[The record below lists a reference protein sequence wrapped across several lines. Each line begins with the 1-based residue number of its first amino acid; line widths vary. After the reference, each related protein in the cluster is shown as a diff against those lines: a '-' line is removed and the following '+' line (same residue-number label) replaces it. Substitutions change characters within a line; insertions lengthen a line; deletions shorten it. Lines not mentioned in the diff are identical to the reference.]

1 MMEWYLI
8 HRFGLP
14 TTFCI
19 RFYFVLLLGG
29 RHWVGKRVKWKL
41 VRLGQ
46 VRGVLTQ
53 RPRPWRVYG
62 LSFGSLCIYR
72 MSIWAKYGLLSPKP
86 LNSCD
91 GSARPT
97 CCAIFLCTG
106 GSTSK
111 WVQLLIF
118 YPSKLY
124 FCHFVCLHLSHSLNR
139 STAAAQS
146 HCPLFGRIVRSS
158 AWRLFD
164 SFRLLNPYLY
174 TSLVSAHKLGQ

>member
-1 MMEWYLI
+1 MRI
-8 HRFGLP
+8 FRQKGGGLA
-14 TTFCI
+14 
-19 RFYFVLLLGG
+19 RS
-29 RHWVGKRVKWKL
+29 GKLQKNIFFMPP
-41 VRLGQ
+41 
-46 VRGVLTQ
+46 LTE
-53 RPRPWRVYG
+53 RYSVH
-62 LSFGSLCIYR
+62 C
-72 MSIWAKYGLLSPKP
+72 
-86 LNSCD
+86 
-91 GSARPT
+91 
-97 CCAIFLCTG
+97 

-174 TSLVSAHKLGQ
+174 TSLVSAHKLGLWSAGIYLKADISLFKWSVPDGSKNIHIRHEPTNVQGDPKQLSQVIFLWRAYK